1 MTPENEQQQSILER
15 RYNERRE
22 AIRKQ
27 KKRNALIRLIV
38 RALALILALII
49 AISVISSSCGGKKK
63 SEDASITNS
72 DVENTS
78 SAAEVPKPKLP
89 TVASGA
95 ETPADINSHFV
106 AVLNCETNEIIA
118 SKQMNEKIYPA
129 SLTKIMTLLVAYENN
144 EDLSKTFTV
153 TNAIIDPLYRAEA
166 TLAGFVDGEE
176 VTITDLLYGT
186 VLPSGAEAAECAA
199 IATAGSVENFL
210 KLMNKKAK
218 ELGLKNTHFANVTG
232 LHDKQNYS
240 TVYDMAVILKAAL
253 EHDLCRK
260 IMGTYQYTT
269 APTNKHPSGIELTG
283 TLFSYMYGTEPE
295 GSDILGGK
303 TGYTD
308 QSGYCI
314 AAYGKSDGGREYIAV
329 TAKGDSRWPAVYD
342 QINLFTIYAK

>member
-27 KKRNALIRLIV
+27 KKRNALIRLIL
-38 RALALILALII
+38 RALVLILALIV
-49 AISVISSSCGGKKK
+49 AISVISSSCDSKTK
-63 SEDASITNS
+63 EEASITNS

-78 SAAEVPKPKLP
+78 SIEEKPKMKLP
-89 TVASGA
+89 AA
-95 ETPADINSHFV
+95 AANIETPADINSHFV

-129 SLTKIMTLLVAYENN
+129 SLTKIMTLLVAFENN

-176 VTITDLLYGT
+176 VSITDLLYGT
-186 VLPSGAEAAECAA
+186 VLPSGAEAAECVA
-199 IATAGSVENFL
+199 IATAGSVDNFL
-210 KLMNKKAK
+210 KMMNKKVK

-240 TVYDMAVILKAAL
+240 TAYDMAVILKAAL

-260 IMGTYQYTT
+260 ILGTYQYTT
-269 APTNKHPSGIELTG
+269 APTNKHPNGISLTG

-314 AAYGKSDGGREYIAV
+314 ATFGKSDGGREYIAV